1 MRGRVGATDRHR
13 GAQHWEGRRL
23 QPDAWG
29 GAGGRDIYMPMEE
42 ATGQR
47 DELLEALSGSRGP

>member
-13 GAQHWEGRRL
+13 GAQPWEGRRL

-29 GAGGRDIYMPMEE
+29 GARGRDIYTPMEE
-42 ATGQR
+42 ATGQG
-47 DELLEALSGSRGP
+47 DELLEALSGSRGL